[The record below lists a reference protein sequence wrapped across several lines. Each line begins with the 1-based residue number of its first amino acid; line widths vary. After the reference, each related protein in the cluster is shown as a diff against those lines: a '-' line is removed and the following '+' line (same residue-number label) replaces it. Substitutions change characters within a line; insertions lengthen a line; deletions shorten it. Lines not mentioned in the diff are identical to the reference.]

1 MQLEQGMME
10 EPMMVLKVWQKL
22 ALVGLAL
29 ALKYVKPLQRE
40 EFSQIV

>member
-1 MQLEQGMME
+1 MQLELGMVE
-10 EPMMVLKVWQKL
+10 EPTMVEKVWQKL
-22 ALVGLAL
+22 ALGKLAL